1 MEQEQI
7 SQDRQKTIE
16 RLNKIEGQ
24 IRGIKK
30 MMVEGRECFEIL
42 KQIGAVGGALRS
54 LQKNIQENR
63 VHHCIEEALD
73 DDVRR
78 EEMVR
83 ELVRQLGEFRF

>member
-1 MEQEQI
+1 MEQEQAA
-7 SQDRQKTIE
+7 QEKQKLIE

-30 MMVEGRECFEIL
+30 MMVDGRDCFDVL
-42 KQIGAVGGALRS
+42 KQVGAVAGALRS
-54 LQKNIQENR
+54 LQKTILENR
-63 VHHCIEEALD
+63 VHRCISEAMD
-73 DDVRR
+73 DKSRR

>member
-1 MEQEQI
+1 MEHEQVL
-7 SQDRQKTIE
+7 QDRQKTVE

-30 MMVEGRECFEIL
+30 MIVEGRDCFDVL
-42 KQIGAVGGALRS
+42 KQIGAVAGALRS
-54 LQKNIQENR
+54 LQKTILENR
-63 VHHCIEEALD
+63 VHHCIEEALE